1 MQENLK
7 LNINMDNT
15 HNSENTSNY
24 RSTTE
29 VGEESISE
37 KKINMNYQK

>member
-1 MQENLK
+1 
-7 LNINMDNT
+7 MDDN

-29 VGEESISE
+29 AGEESISVKKDKYELPKIKKE
-37 KKINMNYQK
+37 K